1 MEYKSTNHI
10 LKLPSIGYIMLALR
24 ITILALRNNFSG
36 LNNSNV
42 NKVIRAVLKSFFFY
56 EKNSHAPKAQNATS
70 EQKWKMHLKTS
81 KGKKVTY

>member
-24 ITILALRNNFSG
+24 ITILALRDNFSG

-42 NKVIRAVLKSFFFY
+42 NKVIRAVLNSLFFFFTKRIRTHQKHKTLQAN
-56 EKNSHAPKAQNATS
+56 KNENA
-70 EQKWKMHLKTS
+70 LKNI
-81 KGKKVTY
+81 